1 MDSGIVIKNLDSDC
15 SASYQAANAFA
26 KWDKLFDDE
35 FTPAMTFIE
44 FQKT

>member
-35 FTPAMTFIE
+35 FTPTMTFI
-44 FQKT
+44 